1 MHFKYVVSENKENIL
16 QYDEVQ
22 NIFRKNQTTH
32 EAKTLE
38 YLILE
43 YQNENVM

>member
-1 MHFKYVVSENKENIL
+1 MHFKYVVSENKEKIL
-16 QYDEVQ
+16 EYEIH

-38 YLILE
+38 YLSSS
-43 YQNENVM
+43 YQNENVI